1 MRISRFP
8 SDRGW
13 NLEGLFDPD
22 PDHPGTTY
30 TREGGFLRDVGHF
43 DAEFFGISPRESLA
57 MDPQQRLLLECSWEA
72 IEYGEIDPASMSG
85 SDTGVFVGV
94 TYHDYGMRLAG
105 AVPQD
110 MEAYLGLG
118 SAGSVASGRVAY
130 SFGFQ
135 GPAVTVDTACSSS
148 LVALHWACGALR
160 RGECSMALAG
170 GVTVLSTPGVF
181 VEFARQRGLA
191 GDGRCKSY
199 ASAANGTGWSE
210 GIGMLALER
219 LSEAQDRGHHILA
232 VIRGSAINQDGAS
245 NGLTA
250 PNGPSQQRVIRQAL
264 ANAGLTSAA
273 IDVVEGHGTGTTLG
287 DPIEAQALLAT
298 YGRER
303 PDRAP
308 LWLGSVKSNIGH
320 TQAAAGVA
328 GVIKMVMAMRAGVL
342 PRTLHVD
349 EPSRQVDWS
358 SGAVALLTQEQQ
370 WDCGEEPRRAGVS
383 SFGVSGTNAHMILEQ
398 APADLRNGKPVG
410 EGGNSSGLFVDLP
423 LVPWV
428 ISGHGPHALHAQA
441 AQLLAHVAGEPDLD
455 IGDVGRA
462 LARRSRF
469 NHRAVVL
476 GADRKGLLE
485 GLSALAQGDSVAN
498 LTSGVGSGDRQVVF
512 LFPGQGSQW
521 VGMALELLDESP
533 VFAEHMRA
541 CADALAPFTDWS
553 LLDVLR
559 GSEQAPGLDRVDVVQ
574 PVLFAVMVSL
584 AELWRACGVRPAAV
598 VGHSQ
603 GEVAAAYIA
612 GGLTLQDAACVV
624 ALRSRALQEVA
635 WQGGTVSVSLPA
647 GEVVPLLG
655 RWGDLLC
662 VAAVNGPRSVAV
674 SGDPEALVEL
684 LASCEAQDIRAR
696 KIEMNFAAHSSQMDP
711 LREGLLEG
719 LAEIAPRSCEIPF
732 HSTVTGEPLD
742 AAQLDAGYWYR
753 NLREPVQLES
763 VIRRLLTEGHRSF
776 VEVSPHP
783 VLISGVQETIDDF
796 DASPGSVAVTGS
808 LRRSEGDAGRF
819 LCSLAS
825 VFVHGTDLDWERVIG
840 EGDVPSNP
848 LPTYAFQRSRYWLEA
863 PSGVVGG
870 TRASGARPADHPLLS
885 AALTVAA
892 DRKWLFTGR
901 LSLQT
906 HPWLADH
913 VAMGVVLLPGSALLE
928 LALHAGAQLD
938 CAEVHELTLQ
948 APLMIPEEGGTLIQ
962 ISVGEPDELGARS
975 VSIHSRAM
983 RLEEGEPDLGEE
995 AWIGN
1000 AEGVLVSTGSGEPG
1014 GSSSGARPDTELPVQ
1029 MWPPKGAVEV
1039 DIEDLYAHLSEHGLD
1054 YGPAFQGLQAVWR
1067 RGDELFAE
1075 VALPDVQREQAS
1087 RFGLH
1092 PALLDAA
1099 LHAIGVTEFGEERG
1113 LADAQVHGGTML
1125 PFSWSG
1131 VRLNRAGAVS
1141 LRVQLVPVGPD
1152 AMSLAFFDEY
1162 GEEVA
1167 SVRSLTLRPVSAQ
1180 QLDQAGADE
1189 QRLLLGVN
1197 WTPPMSI
1204 EVPSV
1209 ESIVLLGAD
1218 SRLAL
1223 VAKSL
1228 DLDIHS
1234 DLGSLTEAIAQGL
1247 DAPDVVIVDWA
1258 LRGREA
1264 QLPDPI
1270 DSGLSDA
1277 AHSAVKH
1284 ALGLAQ
1290 EWIANEC
1297 YADTRLVLVTHGA
1310 MCADA
1315 GEESPDPVGASVWGL
1330 IGSAISEHPGRFCLV
1345 DLDGEPES
1353 SALLRTVLA
1362 SGEPKLA
1369 VRKGKLLVPRL
1380 VRVGAGQDSRDRNS
1394 RLAPDGT
1401 VLITGGT
1408 GKLGGFVAKH
1418 LVAHHG
1424 VPSVVLVSRAGRQ
1437 AEGAAALERELLEL
1451 GAKVAVEACD
1461 VTDRAQLAGLIDGI
1475 PHDLPLR
1482 AVVHAAGV
1490 LDDGVIESLTP
1501 DSVDRVLGPKV
1512 DAAWHLH
1519 ELTRDLDLSAFVMFS
1534 SFSGVLGSP
1543 GQGNYAAANVFMD
1556 ALATARRAQGLAAV
1570 SIAWGLWGEAGG
1582 LTGELGEAD
1591 LNRLAK
1597 SGMRAMS
1604 EHEGMLLFDA
1614 VLESEQTEPVAL
1626 CLDAAALRA
1635 QAKVQALAPLLH
1647 GLVPVPPV
1655 RVVEGRGR
1663 QFVQRLKSLPSAER
1677 ETAVRETVF
1686 VEVAAVLGH
1695 TSSGAIDPQR
1705 PFKELGFDSLMAVE
1719 LRNRLSAKTGLRLPA
1734 TLVFDYPNPA
1744 SLAGRLL
1751 EEVDGASVEFAI
1763 TRSARIGSDEPIA
1776 IVGMACR
1783 YPGGVS
1789 SPEELWALV
1798 ESGGDAISGF
1808 PNDRGWDLRALYD
1821 PDPDRL
1827 GTAYTR
1833 EGGFLRDALEF
1844 DAGFFD
1850 ISPREALAMDPQQR
1864 LLLESS
1870 WEALEHAGI
1879 DPLSLHGSQTGVFG
1893 GVMYSDYGARLLGSA
1908 PSDLEGYIGIG
1919 SAGSVVSGRVA
1930 YALGLEG
1937 PALTVDTACSSS
1949 LVAMHLACA
1958 SLRDGEC
1965 SLALAGGVT
1974 VLSNP
1979 HVFVAFSR
1987 QRGLAPDGRCKSFA
2001 EEADGTGWAEG
2012 VGILVLERLSQAQ
2025 HRGHRVLALVRG
2037 SAVNQDG
2044 ASNGLTA
2051 PNGPSQQRVIRQ
2063 ALANAGMRPAD
2074 VDAVEGHGTGTRLGD
2089 PIEAQALQAVYGE
2102 GDASQRT
2109 LWLGSI
2115 KSNMGHT
2122 QAAAGVAGVIKM
2134 TMAMRHG
2141 MLPRTL
2147 HVKEPSKHVDWST
2160 GPVSLLR
2167 EERLWERNGKPRRA
2181 AVSSF
2186 GISGTNAHL
2195 ILEEAPVEASLL
2207 QSTSATV
2214 LNAPEDKLEMARPL
2228 ALDALPW
2235 VLSAKNEHALRDQAR
2250 RLLAY
2255 VERYPD
2261 IDAVDVG
2268 LALAGRAQLE
2278 QRAVLVGADR
2288 DELLVGLSRLANG
2301 QDSPTLVSGRVGG
2314 VGRLALLFTGQGAQ
2328 RVGMGAELSR
2338 QFPVFRSAFEEA
2350 CGHFDQHLGCSLAQ
2364 LVLGDASPRDGGPE
2378 NLSAR
2383 EGASQEQERS
2393 GPSEREH
2400 GLLDDTTFAQAG
2412 LFSFELA
2419 LFRLVEAWGIKPDYL
2434 LGHSVGELV
2443 AACVAGVLSL
2453 DDACRLV
2460 AARGRLM
2467 GRLPTGGAMLAIQV
2481 SEQEARKSLE
2491 PYEGQ
2496 VALAAVNSPSSI
2508 VLSGEESAVLD
2519 LQRLWE
2525 KRGRKVKMLR
2535 VSHAFHSHLIDA
2547 MLEEYREVAE
2557 SVSLSAPTIPVFS
2570 NLTGTVLGAEQACS
2584 ADYWVRHARETV
2596 RFADEVEG
2604 LYELGTRSFLELGPD
2619 GTLSSMV
2626 GECVAQG
2633 TAIDRDEQLP
2643 VAVSLL
2649 RERRSEVSTTFAGL
2663 AQAWTRGGQLD
2674 WTAVFQGL
2682 GARSVELPTY
2692 AFQRERYWLERE
2704 TGATDLASLG
2714 QARQSTPC
2722 LERRSSWLPI
2732 VAGSSQ
2738 DASPW
2743 THIRGLPTMS

>member
-1 MRISRFP
+1 MTDEQEYLDYLKRVTIDLRKTRRRLEDVERREHEPIAIVGMSCRYPGGVSCPEGLWEVVSEGRDEISQFP

-13 NLEGLFDPD
+13 HLEGLFDPD

-30 TREGGFLRDVGHF
+30 TREGGFLSDVGHF
-43 DAEFFGISPRESLA
+43 DAEFFGISPREALA
-57 MDPQQRLLLECSWEA
+57 MDPQHRLLLECSWEA

-94 TYHDYGMRLAG
+94 MYHDYGMRLVG
-105 AVPQD
+105 SVPQD

-148 LVALHWACGALR
+148 LVAMHLACGALR

-191 GDGRCKSY
+191 GDGRCKPY
-199 ASAANGTGWSE
+199 ADAADGTGWSE

-219 LSEAQDRGHHILA
+219 LSDAQNLGHHVLA
-232 VIRGSAINQDGAS
+232 VIRGSAVNQDGAS

-264 ANAGLTSAA
+264 ANAGLTPAA
-273 IDVVEGHGTGTTLG
+273 IDAVEGHGTGTTLG
-287 DPIEAQALLAT
+287 DPIEAQALLVT

-303 PDRAP
+303 PEREP

-358 SGAVALLTQEQQ
+358 NGAVALLTQNQQ
-370 WDCGEEPRRAGVS
+370 WDRGEEPRRAGVS
-383 SFGVSGTNAHMILEQ
+383 SFGVSGTNAHVILEQ
-398 APADLRNGKPVG
+398 APADPRNRKPVG
-410 EGGNSSGLFVDLP
+410 EGEGPNSLFVDLP

-428 ISGHGPHALHAQA
+428 ISGHGPDALRAQS
-441 AQLLAHVAGEPDLD
+441 AQLLAHVVREPDLD
-455 IGDVGRA
+455 IGDVGHA

-476 GADRKGLLE
+476 GADRKELLE
-485 GLSALAQGDSVAN
+485 GLSALAQGDSAAN
-498 LTSGVGSGDRQVVF
+498 LASGVGSGDRQVVF

-521 VGMALELLDESP
+521 AGMALELLEESP
-533 VFAEHMRA
+533 VFAEHMSA

-553 LLDVLR
+553 LLEVLR

-647 GEVVPLLG
+647 EEVAPLLG

-674 SGDPEALVEL
+674 SGDPDALVEL
-684 LASCEAQDIRAR
+684 LVSCDAQGIRAR

-719 LAEIAPRSCEIPF
+719 LADIAPHPCEIPF
-732 HSTVTGEPLD
+732 HSTVTGEPID
-742 AAQLDAGYWYR
+742 AAQLDARYWYR

-763 VIRRLLTEGHRSF
+763 VIRRLLSEGHRSF

-783 VLISGVQETIDDF
+783 VLIGGVQETIDDF
-796 DASPGSVAVTGS
+796 DASPGSIAVTGS
-808 LRRSEGDAGRF
+808 LRRGEGDVGRF
-819 LCSLAS
+819 LRSLAD
-825 VFVHGTDLDWERVIG
+825 VFVHGTALNWERVIG
-840 EGDVPSNP
+840 GGDALPIL
-848 LPTYAFQRSRYWLEA
+848 LPTYAFQRSRYWLDA
-863 PSGVVGG
+863 PSGAVAGA
-870 TRASGARPADHPLLS
+870 RASGARPTDHPLLN
-885 AALTVAA
+885 AALTIAA

-913 VAMGVVLLPGSALLE
+913 TAMGKVLLPGSALLE

-948 APLMIPEEGGTLIQ
+948 APLMISKEGETLIQ
-962 ISVGEPDELGARS
+962 ISVGEPDELGARTLN
-975 VSIHSRAM
+975 IHSRAE
-983 RLEEGEPDLGEE
+983 RPEGDEPGLDEET
-995 AWIGN
+995 WIGN
-1000 AEGVLVSTGSGEPG
+1000 AEGVLMSTVSEKLGTSRAR
-1014 GSSSGARPDTELPVQ
+1014 ARPEVELSDQ
-1029 MWPPKGAVEV
+1029 MWPPKDAVAL

-1075 VALPDVQREQAS
+1075 VALPEVQREQAS

-1099 LHAIGVTEFGEERG
+1099 LHAAGVTELGEELG
-1113 LADAQVHGGTML
+1113 APEAQVHGHMVL

-1131 VRLNRAGAVS
+1131 VRVSRAGAVS
-1141 LRVQLVPVGPD
+1141 LRAQLVPIGPN

-1162 GEEVA
+1162 GEKVA

-1197 WTPPMSI
+1197 WTPPTSV

-1218 SRLAL
+1218 SQLAL
-1223 VAKSL
+1223 AAKNL

-1234 DLGSLTEAIAQGL
+1234 DLSSLTEAIEQGL
-1247 DAPDVVIVDWA
+1247 DAPDVVIVDWVSQ
-1258 LRGREA
+1258 GREA

-1270 DSGLSDA
+1270 SSGLSDA
-1277 AHSAVKH
+1277 THAAVKH

-1290 EWIANEC
+1290 EWIANEP
-1297 YADTRLVLVTHGA
+1297 YADSRLVLVTHGA
-1310 MCADA
+1310 MCTDA
-1315 GEESPDPVGASVWGL
+1315 GEGSPDPVGASIWGL
-1330 IGSAISEHPGRFCLV
+1330 IGSAISEHPDRFCLV

-1353 SALLRTVLA
+1353 SALLRTALA

-1380 VRVGAGQDSRDRNS
+1380 VRIGAGQDSRDRDS
-1394 RLAPDGT
+1394 RLALEGT

-1418 LVAHHG
+1418 LVAHYG
-1424 VPSVVLVSRAGRQ
+1424 VPSVLLVSRAGRQ
-1437 AEGAAALERELLEL
+1437 ADGAAQLERELLEL
-1451 GAKVAVEACD
+1451 GARVAVEACD
-1461 VTDRAQLAGLIDGI
+1461 VTDRAQLAGLIDGL
-1475 PHDLPLR
+1475 PHDFPLR
-1482 AVVHAAGV
+1482 AVVHAAGL

-1501 DSVDRVLGPKV
+1501 DRVDRVLEPKV

-1519 ELTRDLDLSAFVMFS
+1519 ELTRELDLSAFVMFS

-1556 ALATARRAQGLAAV
+1556 ALAAARGAQGLAAV
-1570 SIAWGLWGEAGG
+1570 SIAWGLWGHAGG

-1591 LNRLAK
+1591 LIRLAK

-1604 EHEGMLLFDA
+1604 EQEGLQLFDA
-1614 VLESEQTEPVAL
+1614 ALRGEQTQPVAL

-1635 QAKVQALAPLLH
+1635 QAKAQALPPLLH
-1647 GLVPVPPV
+1647 GLVHVPMV
-1655 RVVEGRGR
+1655 RATEDRGR
-1663 QFVQRLKSLPSAER
+1663 QFVQRLRSLPSAER
-1677 ETAVRETVF
+1677 ESTALETVS

-1695 TSSGAIDPQR
+1695 SSSRAIDPQR

-1719 LRNRLSAKTGLRLPA
+1719 LRNRLGTKTGLRLPA
-1734 TLVFDYPNPA
+1734 TLVFDYPNPV
-1744 SLAGRLL
+1744 SLATRLL
-1751 EEVDGASVEFAI
+1751 EEIDGASVELAAV
-1763 TRSARIGSDEPIA
+1763 RSARIDSDEPIA

-1789 SPEELWALV
+1789 SPDELWELV
-1798 ESGGDAISGF
+1798 TSGGDAISGF
-1808 PNDRGWDLRALYD
+1808 PDDRGWDLRALYD

-1827 GTAYTR
+1827 GTTYTR
-1833 EGGFLRDALEF
+1833 EGGFVRDALEF

-1893 GVMYSDYGARLLGSA
+1893 GVMYSDYGARLLGMA
-1908 PSDLEGYIGIG
+1908 PSDLEGYIGTG
-1919 SAGSVVSGRVA
+1919 SAGSVASGRVA

-1937 PALTVDTACSSS
+1937 PAVTIDTACSSS
-1949 LVAMHLACA
+1949 LVAMHLACG

-2012 VGILVLERLSQAQ
+2012 AGVLVLERLSQAQ
-2025 HRGHRVLALVRG
+2025 HRGHRVLALIRG
-2037 SAVNQDG
+2037 SAINQDG

-2051 PNGPSQQRVIRQ
+2051 PNGPSQQRVIR
-2063 ALANAGMRPAD
+2063 
-2074 VDAVEGHGTGTRLGD
+2074 
-2089 PIEAQALQAVYGE
+2089 
-2102 GDASQRT
+2102 
-2109 LWLGSI
+2109 
-2115 KSNMGHT
+2115 
-2122 QAAAGVAGVIKM
+2122 
-2134 TMAMRHG
+2134 
-2141 MLPRTL
+2141 
-2147 HVKEPSKHVDWST
+2147 
-2160 GPVSLLR
+2160 
-2167 EERLWERNGKPRRA
+2167 
-2181 AVSSF
+2181 
-2186 GISGTNAHL
+2186 
-2195 ILEEAPVEASLL
+2195 
-2207 QSTSATV
+2207 
-2214 LNAPEDKLEMARPL
+2214 
-2228 ALDALPW
+2228 
-2235 VLSAKNEHALRDQAR
+2235 
-2250 RLLAY
+2250 
-2255 VERYPD
+2255 
-2261 IDAVDVG
+2261 
-2268 LALAGRAQLE
+2268 
-2278 QRAVLVGADR
+2278 
-2288 DELLVGLSRLANG
+2288 
-2301 QDSPTLVSGRVGG
+2301 
-2314 VGRLALLFTGQGAQ
+2314 
-2328 RVGMGAELSR
+2328 
-2338 QFPVFRSAFEEA
+2338 
-2350 CGHFDQHLGCSLAQ
+2350 
-2364 LVLGDASPRDGGPE
+2364 
-2378 NLSAR
+2378 
-2383 EGASQEQERS
+2383 
-2393 GPSEREH
+2393 
-2400 GLLDDTTFAQAG
+2400 
-2412 LFSFELA
+2412 
-2419 LFRLVEAWGIKPDYL
+2419 
-2434 LGHSVGELV
+2434 
-2443 AACVAGVLSL
+2443 
-2453 DDACRLV
+2453 
-2460 AARGRLM
+2460 
-2467 GRLPTGGAMLAIQV
+2467 
-2481 SEQEARKSLE
+2481 
-2491 PYEGQ
+2491 
-2496 VALAAVNSPSSI
+2496 
-2508 VLSGEESAVLD
+2508 
-2519 LQRLWE
+2519 
-2525 KRGRKVKMLR
+2525 
-2535 VSHAFHSHLIDA
+2535 
-2547 MLEEYREVAE
+2547 
-2557 SVSLSAPTIPVFS
+2557 
-2570 NLTGTVLGAEQACS
+2570 
-2584 ADYWVRHARETV
+2584 
-2596 RFADEVEG
+2596 
-2604 LYELGTRSFLELGPD
+2604 
-2619 GTLSSMV
+2619 
-2626 GECVAQG
+2626 
-2633 TAIDRDEQLP
+2633 
-2643 VAVSLL
+2643 
-2649 RERRSEVSTTFAGL
+2649 
-2663 AQAWTRGGQLD
+2663 
-2674 WTAVFQGL
+2674 
-2682 GARSVELPTY
+2682 
-2692 AFQRERYWLERE
+2692 
-2704 TGATDLASLG
+2704 
-2714 QARQSTPC
+2714 
-2722 LERRSSWLPI
+2722 
-2732 VAGSSQ
+2732 
-2738 DASPW
+2738 
-2743 THIRGLPTMS
+2743 